1 VHRYGD
7 DLPGE
12 QELGALL
19 RGTESVEA
27 LTLL

>member
-1 VHRYGD
+1 VRYGP

-12 QELGALL
+12 RELAELL
-19 RGTESVEA
+19 RGTVVVEA